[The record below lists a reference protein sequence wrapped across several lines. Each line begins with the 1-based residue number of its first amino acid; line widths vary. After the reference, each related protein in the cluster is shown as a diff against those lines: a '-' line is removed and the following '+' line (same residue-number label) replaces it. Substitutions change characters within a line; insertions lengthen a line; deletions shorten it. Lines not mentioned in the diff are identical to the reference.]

1 MHPTIFVLYLYSTKF
16 RLSKHFEVFLI
27 VSWSYIRS
35 ARAVDNRS
43 CGQLCTQFL
52 SKWFFFVLIAMN
64 KKWELCFERFTI
76 RASSTS
82 SEKISYET
90 RFPRVFRLPSK
101 VDDSSLSCATCRTL
115 SIYLSDVFYG
125 SSPLLRV
132 SSSPRSQCHHQLI
145 YSWRVSFILDDSSWI
160 LVLDVVCTRKRLLG
174 ASLGGLMSVTQS
186 HRFRHCSGRF
196 FFSF

>member
-1 MHPTIFVLYLYSTKF
+1 MHSISFQAIFLRFIAITRRDYYASDDSLSELPVLLQKKF
-16 RLSKHFEVFLI
+16 LMKHA
-27 VSWSYIRS
+27 SH
-35 ARAVDNRS
+35 
-43 CGQLCTQFL
+43 G
-52 SKWFFFVLIAMN
+52 FFVSPPKLMI
-64 KKWELCFERFTI
+64 
-76 RASSTS
+76 
-82 SEKISYET
+82 
-90 RFPRVFRLPSK
+90 
-101 VDDSSLSCATCRTL
+101 LSCLVSTWGTL